1 MSKIAAIIGRILL
14 ALIFIFSGANKLMD
28 VAGTEQMIQGVGL
41 PGGFAI
47 AVGLFELAAGVL
59 LVIGF
64 MVRFVALLLFVFVA
78 ATILFFHNQ
87 FSDPMQSAI
96 ALKNLAIMGGL
107 LLAFAHSQMWSHYY
121 ALRAARR
128 GDVAKQEV
136 EQRLHEAEVRA
147 ARAEALAEAAHTPPA
162 GQTVVAEPNAVEAP
176 ESYRSRR
183 RWFDW

>member
-1 MSKIAAIIGRILL
+1 VSKIAAIAGRILL

-28 VAGTEQMIQGVGL
+28 VAGTEQMIQSVGL
-41 PGGFAI
+41 PGGYAI
-47 AVGLFELAAGVL
+47 AVGIFELAAGVM

-64 MVRFVALLLFVFVA
+64 MVRLVAILLFVFVA

-128 GDVAKQEV
+128 GDVAKHEV
-136 EQRLHEAEVRA
+136 EQRLHEAEVRT
-147 ARAEALAEAAHTPPA
+147 ARAEALAEAAQTPPV
-162 GQTVVAEPNAVEAP
+162 GQTAVADTSAVDTP
-176 ESYRSRR
+176 EVYRSRR